1 MHEEKSKTSPSQIRG
16 RETKAKRHQTNLRE
30 KKGLTQKDQKAQAM
44 LPTGG
49 KIKYNMSTSIN
60 NLKL

>member
-16 RETKAKRHQTNLRE
+16 GEINAKRHQTNFKR
-30 KKGLTQKDQKAQAM
+30 KKRLTQENQKAQAM

-60 NLKL
+60 K